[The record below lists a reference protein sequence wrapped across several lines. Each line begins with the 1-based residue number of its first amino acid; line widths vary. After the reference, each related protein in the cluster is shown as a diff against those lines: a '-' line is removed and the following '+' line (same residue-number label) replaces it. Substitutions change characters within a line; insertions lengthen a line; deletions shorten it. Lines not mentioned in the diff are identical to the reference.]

1 MSEYEINIDT
11 QAIIPLGPEKSK
23 VIEGNKV
30 FIVEQPALKIIDKSC
45 RFFGSSYQGRFLGT
59 KNLIGI
65 SHKAPIIIEETREII
80 FFPTNSPRQ
89 NNCAWISLKHV
100 ENYKKS
106 NNNFAKILALVFCVI
121 IFIIISAEHCIA
133 NIGYFIL
140 AKSFTL
146 KGFLYF
152 LLMVLGN
159 SIGGLLIPSFTKLI
173 KLLNE
178 KKDEA

>member
-23 VIEGNKV
+23 VIEGNRV

-89 NNCAWISLKHV
+89 DNCAWISLKHV
-100 ENYKKS
+100 ENYKK
-106 NNNFAKILALVFCVI
+106 NNNTSLLKFTGGHLINLDISYGTLDNQILRATRLE
-121 IFIIISAEHCIA
+121 S
-133 NIGYFIL
+133 
-140 AKSFTL
+140 
-146 KGFLYF
+146 
-152 LLMVLGN
+152 VLR
-159 SIGGLLIPSFTKLI
+159 FR
-173 KLLNE
+173 
-178 KKDEA
+178 KKND